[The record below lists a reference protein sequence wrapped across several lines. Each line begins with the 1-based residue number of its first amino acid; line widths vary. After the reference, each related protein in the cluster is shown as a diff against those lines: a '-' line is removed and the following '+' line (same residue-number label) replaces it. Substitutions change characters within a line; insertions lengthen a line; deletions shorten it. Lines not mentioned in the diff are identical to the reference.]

1 MDRSLLAVPNE
12 SVMPDPAA
20 HGSRTTAWGS
30 RRRLMTALTHS
41 QPDAATDEHGY
52 WVRLHRHAMAC
63 RFEITLA
70 DRDGSFVPAARVA
83 LDEIDRLEAEL
94 SVFRQGSIISE
105 VNRCAAR
112 GPVVAPPHIIDLL
125 ARCQWWHQ
133 ETGGAFDITT
143 TPLSRCWGFLRRQGR
158 VPDRTEIEAAR
169 ASVGLDSVRI
179 DRAAGTVGFQQSGIE
194 LNLGAI
200 GKGYAL
206 DRGGSLMRSAGV
218 PHALLSAG
226 RSSLLALGGRDGG
239 WWIDL
244 VSPLLADGPIA
255 GLRLRNAAVGT
266 TGAGEQFVIADGRR
280 YGHVIDPRTGWPATG
295 TVSATVVASDA
306 ATADALSTAFFVGGA
321 ELARRYC
328 ARHRDVLAIIT
339 PDKGSRCPIVIGQ
352 HPGARILRL
361 RALANAGFGRS

>member
-1 MDRSLLAVPNE
+1 MLARSCGIDLA
-12 SVMPDPAA
+12 MPDVAA
-20 HGSRTTAWGS
+20 HGSQMTAWGS
-30 RRRLMTALTHS
+30 RRRLLTALTHS
-41 QPDAATDEHGY
+41 QGCARAMDEHGY
-52 WVRLHRHAMAC
+52 WIRLHRHAMAC

-70 DRDGSFVPAARVA
+70 DRERSFVPAARAA

-94 SVFRQGSIISE
+94 SVFREASIISE

-158 VPDRTEIEAAR
+158 LPDRTEIDAAR
-169 ASVGLDSVRI
+169 ASMGLDSVRI
-179 DRAAGTVGFQQSGIE
+179 DSTARTVGFQQSGIE
-194 LNLGAI
+194 LNLGAV

-206 DRGGSLMRSAGV
+206 DRAGSLMRSAGV

-226 RSSLLALGGRDGG
+226 RSSLLGIGGRNGG

-244 VSPLLADGPIA
+244 VSPLCAGGPIA

-266 TGAGEQFVIADGRR
+266 SGAGEQFVIADGRR
-280 YGHVIDPRTGWPATG
+280 YGHVIDPRTGWPARG

-306 ATADALSTAFFVGGA
+306 ATADALSTAFLVGGA
-321 ELARRYC
+321 ELARQYC
-328 ARHRDVLAIIT
+328 AEHQDVLAIIT
-339 PDKGSRCPIVIGQ
+339 PEQGSKYPIVIGQ
-352 HPGARILRL
+352 HPGARVLQL
-361 RALANAGFGRS
+361 RALVNADVARS